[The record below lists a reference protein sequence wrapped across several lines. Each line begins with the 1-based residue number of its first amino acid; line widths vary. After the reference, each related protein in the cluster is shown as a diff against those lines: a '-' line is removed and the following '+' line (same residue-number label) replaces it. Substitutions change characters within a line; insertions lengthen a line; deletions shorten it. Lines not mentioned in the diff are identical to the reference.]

1 MGIIV
6 KDPLELDNGVVTNNY
21 YIRVRE
27 IDIINN
33 TNNRGVY
40 QIVGTCDFYANVE
53 ARKLEKEILKYE
65 YISIGSESLDNV
77 HEQIY
82 NNLKSKYT
90 IYNDDFSDFNVV
102 EGSNQEIPGESNQ
115 EVPGESNLT

>member
-6 KDPLELDNGVVTNNY
+6 QDQLELDNGVITNNY

-33 TNNRGVY
+33 TNSGGIY
-40 QIVGTCDFYANVE
+40 QIVGTCDFYANTE

-82 NNLKSKYT
+82 NNLKSKYDSYT
-90 IYNDDFSDFNVV
+90 DDFSDFV
-102 EGSNQEIPGESNQ
+102 ETGESNQEIPGESNQ
-115 EVPGESNLT
+115 EVPGESNLK

>member
-6 KDPLELDNGVVTNNY
+6 QDPLELDNGVVTNNY

-40 QIVGTCDFYANVE
+40 QIVGICDFYANVE
-53 ARKLEKEILKYE
+53 ARKLEKNTLKHE

-90 IYNDDFSDFNVV
+90 SYNDDFSDFNV

-115 EVPGESNLT
+115 EIPGESNLK